1 MVMTVKELANSST
14 MTSDAVRYYTR
25 MGLLQPSRDPA
36 NGYRQYSIADQHRL
50 RFIARAKQIG
60 FTLAEIRQVFSDAE
74 QSCSPCPR
82 VREILQRR
90 ITENHQQIE
99 IMTALQQRMEQ
110 AQREWTE
117 IPDGMP
123 DGESICQLIEA
134 INA

>member
-1 MVMTVKELANSST
+1 MTVNELAKSSS

-25 MGLLQPSRDPA
+25 IGLLHPKRDPG
-36 NGYRQYSIADQHRL
+36 NGYRQFSSADNHRL

-60 FTLAEIRQVFSDAE
+60 FSLSEIQQVLTDAE

-90 ITENHQQIE
+90 ITENRKQIE

-110 AQREWTE
+110 AQREWSE
-117 IPDGMP
+117 IPDGVP
-123 DGESICQLIEA
+123 DGHSICQLIEA

>member
-1 MVMTVKELANSST
+1 MQMTVKELAQSSS

-25 MGLLQPSRDPA
+25 IGLLHPKRDPV
-36 NGYRQYSIADQHRL
+36 NGYRRFSSADNHRL
-50 RFIARAKQIG
+50 RFIARAKKIG
-60 FTLAEIRQVFSDAE
+60 FSLSEIQQVLADAE

-90 ITENHQQIE
+90 INENRKQIE
-99 IMTALQQRMEQ
+99 MMTALQERMEQ

-117 IPDGMP
+117 IPDGVP
-123 DGESICQLIEA
+123 DGQSICQLIEA

>member
-1 MVMTVKELANSST
+1 MTVKQLAKSSS

-25 MGLLQPSRDPA
+25 IGLLHPTRDSD
-36 NGYRQYSIADQHRL
+36 NGYRQFSSTDNHRL

-60 FTLAEIRQVFSDAE
+60 FSLAEIRQVFADAE
-74 QSCSPCPR
+74 QACSPCPR
-82 VREILQRR
+82 VRDILQRR
-90 ITENHQQIE
+90 ITENRLQIE
-99 IMTALQQRMEQ
+99 MMTALQERMEQ
-110 AQREWTE
+110 AQREWGK

>member
-1 MVMTVKELANSST
+1 MRVNELAKSSH

-25 MGLLQPSRDPA
+25 LGLLHPKRDPI
-36 NGYRQYSIADQHRL
+36 NGYRKYSITDNHRL

-60 FTLAEIRQVFSDAE
+60 FTLAEIQQVFSDAE
-74 QSCSPCPR
+74 KSNSPCPR
-82 VREILQRR
+82 VRDILQRR
-90 ITENHQQIE
+90 IAENRQKIE
-99 IMTALQQRMEQ
+99 LMTALQLRMEQ

-123 DGESICQLIEA
+123 DGQSICQLIEA